1 MAQVRS
7 TNTGISA
14 VILPTGEITNRTAFD
29 EAASFAAQVPL
40 LEMPP
45 TIYAR
50 FGDWW
55 VGLLGL
61 LLAGMIATRW
71 WQRKK

>member
-14 VILPTGEITNRTAFD
+14 VILPTGEITNRTPFD
-29 EAASFAAQVPL
+29 EAAYFATKVPL
-40 LEMPP
+40 MEMPP
-45 TIYAR
+45 TVYAR

-55 VGLLGL
+55 AGLLGMVL
-61 LLAGMIATRW
+61 MGVIAARLITR
-71 WQRKK
+71 RK